1 MNDPIFPS
9 PTIPTCMECLG
20 VREWTSL
27 NANPLRSN
35 RQTDMP
41 SPRSLR
47 FVVMGVAG
55 CGKSTIAAALAIEL
69 DVEFV
74 EGDEFHPPENVRKM
88 AAGIPLTDADRGPW
102 LAALA
107 GRLGAAR
114 EADLGLAMTCSA
126 LRKKYR
132 DVLRGGDPH
141 VQFIFLDGP
150 RELIAERLASRMG
163 HYMPA
168 SLLDSQFAA
177 LERPGPDENAW
188 RCDVSDSADDIV
200 ADLVTRARR

>member
-1 MNDPIFPS
+1 
-9 PTIPTCMECLG
+9 
-20 VREWTSL
+20 
-27 NANPLRSN
+27 
-35 RQTDMP
+35 
-41 SPRSLR
+41 
-47 FVVMGVAG
+47 MGVAG